1 MNCNLLA
8 TYKHFYFL
16 KKKINIDFKLQ
27 IFLLFVVKLIIL
39 LYTGVHLICGII
51 QVFRIFFT
59 FDHSNRFWVL
69 FLHFRKSSLY
79 RNVKNKT
86 QNLLLWSNVEKI
98 RKIWILPHI
107 SRNCSQIRTKTCHT
121 MWCLQSIM
129 QKSISLLNSILINTF
144 FIGIAFSL
152 GQPQYAFNFS
162 NLSLILCLQYF

>member
-1 MNCNLLA
+1 MRSIFQKCFKLATYSHFQERYSSYYLYSKCDYSYPVNFFLNCNLLA

-59 FDHSNRFWVL
+59 FDHNNRFWVL

-79 RNVKNKT
+79 RNVKTK
-86 QNLLLWSNVEKI
+86 LKI
-98 RKIWILPHI
+98 YY
-107 SRNCSQIRTKTCHT
+107 CDQT
-121 MWCLQSIM
+121 
-129 QKSISLLNSILINTF
+129 
-144 FIGIAFSL
+144 
-152 GQPQYAFNFS
+152 
-162 NLSLILCLQYF
+162 